1 MQQVAHKN
9 TQIKGNLHEKTETLK
24 RGRDE
29 DYPIGEFQA
38 ALSIL
43 QHLACRDSSVYRGQ
57 ERWLLGSH
65 PVPGCQQ
72 STAHLVP
79 RLGCQLKDRRTGQCI
94 LAAAGGGCHGP
105 ASTAPTPPALVAC

>member
-43 QHLACRDSSVYRGQ
+43 PAVTPL
-57 ERWLLGSH
+57 
-65 PVPGCQQ
+65 
-72 STAHLVP
+72 STEA
-79 RLGCQLKDRRTGQCI
+79 KS
-94 LAAAGGGCHGP
+94 GGCWGHTPCP
-105 ASTAPTPPALVAC
+105 AASRARLTSCHASGVS